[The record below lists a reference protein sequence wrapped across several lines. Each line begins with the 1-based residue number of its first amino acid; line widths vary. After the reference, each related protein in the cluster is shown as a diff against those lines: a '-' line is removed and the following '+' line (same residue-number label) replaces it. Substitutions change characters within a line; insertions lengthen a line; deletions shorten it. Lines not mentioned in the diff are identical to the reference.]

1 MQRANAPAGGAWWD
15 LWYQVALGLFRQIGA
30 LGRELRGSRGR
41 FVVIAVPM
49 LWLLAFFLAPL
60 LVVLKISLALRTGGV
75 PPYSDLIAFGEQGL
89 VQVNLSFAGYLRL
102 LTDPIYLESYLS
114 SLQFASISTLA
125 CLLIGYPIAYGIA
138 RATPGWRLFLLTLV
152 ILPFWTSSLLR
163 TYALTGLLRDNGL
176 VNQVLL
182 GLGLTDAPL
191 RMIDTPFA
199 VYVGITYNYLPF
211 MVLPLVANLM
221 RLDFTLLQA
230 AADLGARPW
239 RAFVS
244 VTLPLSLPG
253 IVAGSLLVFIPA
265 VGEYVIPALLGG
277 PGSMSI
283 GQRIWD
289 DFFAARNYPLAS
301 AVAMA
306 MLLLIVV
313 PMMLFERF
321 QERRAEREQ
330 GRA

>member
-1 MQRANAPAGGAWWD
+1 MNRAATSSAWWD
-15 LWYQVALGLFRQIGA
+15 LWFQVVVGLFRQIGA

-41 FVVIAVPM
+41 YVVIAVPM

-60 LVVLKISLALRTGGV
+60 LVVFKISLAQRTGGV
-75 PPYSDLIAFGEQGL
+75 PPYSDLIAFGEQGA
-89 VQVNLSFAGYLRL
+89 VQINLSVAGYTTL
-102 LTDPIYLESYLS
+102 LTDPLYVESYLN

-138 RATPGWRLFLLTLV
+138 RATPGWRLLLLTLV
-152 ILPFWTSSLLR
+152 VLPFWTSSLLR

-176 VNQVLL
+176 VNQVLMGV
-182 GLGLTDAPL
+182 GLIDTPIRL
-191 RMIDTPFA
+191 IDTPFA
-199 VYVGITYNYLPF
+199 VYVGIAYNYLPF
-211 MVLPLVANLM
+211 MVLPLVASLM

-230 AADLGARPW
+230 AADLGAKPW
-239 RAFVS
+239 RAFLS

-277 PGSMSI
+277 PGSLAI
-283 GQRIWD
+283 GARIWE
-289 DFFAARNYPLAS
+289 DFFNARNYPLAA

-306 MLLLIVV
+306 MLVLIVV
-313 PMMLFERF
+313 PMLIFESF
-321 QERRAEREQ
+321 QERRAAKDARGQ
-330 GRA
+330 

>member
-1 MQRANAPAGGAWWD
+1 MQRGAANAGWWD
-15 LWYQVALGLFRQIGA
+15 LWYQVVLGLFRQIGA

-41 FVVIAVPM
+41 YLVIAVPM

-60 LVVLKISLALRTGGV
+60 LVVLKISLSQRTGGA
-75 PPYSDLIAFGEQGL
+75 PPYSDLVTFGGDGL
-89 VQVNLSFAGYLRL
+89 VQITLSFAGYARL
-102 LTDPIYLESYLS
+102 LTDPIYIESYIN

-125 CLLIGYPIAYGIA
+125 CLVLGYPIAYGIA
-138 RATPGWRLFLLTLV
+138 RASPGWRLFLLMLV
-152 ILPFWTSSLLR
+152 VLPFWTSSLLR

-176 VNQVLL
+176 VNQALLAL
-182 GLGLTDAPL
+182 GLVEAPVRL
-191 RMIDTPFA
+191 IDTPFA
-199 VYVGITYNYLPF
+199 VYLGITYNYLPF

-239 RAFVS
+239 RAFLS

-253 IVAGSLLVFIPA
+253 ILAGSLLVLIPA

-277 PGSMSI
+277 PGSLSI
-283 GQRIWD
+283 GQRIWE
-289 DFFAARNYPLAS
+289 DFFNARHYPLAA

-306 MLLLIVV
+306 MLVLIVV
-313 PMMLFERF
+313 PMLLFESV
-321 QERRAEREQ
+321 QERRARREAER
-330 GRA
+330 A

>member
-1 MQRANAPAGGAWWD
+1 MRNGGGSGWWD
-15 LWYQVALGLFRQIGA
+15 LWYQVFLGLFRQIGA

-41 FVVIAVPM
+41 YLVIAVPM

-60 LVVLKISLALRTGGV
+60 LVVLQISLAQRTGGV
-75 PPYSDLIAFGEQGL
+75 PPYSELVAIGEQGL
-89 VQVNLSFAGYLRL
+89 VQITLSLAGYLRL
-102 LTDPIYLESYLS
+102 LTDPLYVESYLS
-114 SLQFASISTLA
+114 SLQFASVSTLA

-138 RATPGWRLFLLTLV
+138 RARPLLRLLLLV
-152 ILPFWTSSLLR
+152 GVLLPFLTSSLLR
-163 TYALTGLLRDNGL
+163 TYALSGLLRDTGL

-182 GLGLTDAPL
+182 ALGLVDAPL
-191 RMIDTPFA
+191 RLLDTPFA

-221 RLDFTLLQA
+221 RLDTTLLQA

-239 RAFVS
+239 RAFLS

-253 IVAGSLLVFIPA
+253 IIAGSLLVFIPA

-277 PGSMSI
+277 PGSLTI
-283 GQRIWD
+283 GQRIWE
-289 DFFAARNYPLAS
+289 DFFDARNYPLAA

-306 MLLLIVV
+306 MLALIVV
-313 PMMLFERF
+313 PMLIFERF
-321 QERRAEREQ
+321 QEQRADREERQ
-330 GRA
+330 R

>member
-1 MQRANAPAGGAWWD
+1 MRNGGGSGWWD
-15 LWYQVALGLFRQIGA
+15 LWYQVFLGLFRQIGA

-41 FVVIAVPM
+41 YLVIAVPM

-60 LVVLKISLALRTGGV
+60 LVVLQISLAQRTGGV
-75 PPYSDLIAFGEQGL
+75 PPYSELVAIGEQGL
-89 VQVNLSFAGYLRL
+89 VQITLSLAGYLRL
-102 LTDPIYLESYLS
+102 LTDPLYVESYLS
-114 SLQFASISTLA
+114 SLQFASVSTLA

-138 RATPGWRLFLLTLV
+138 RARPLLRLLLLV
-152 ILPFWTSSLLR
+152 GVLLPFLTSSLLR
-163 TYALTGLLRDNGL
+163 TYALSGLLRDTGL

-182 GLGLTDAPL
+182 ALGLVDAPL
-191 RMIDTPFA
+191 RLLDTPFA

-221 RLDFTLLQA
+221 RLDTTLLQA

-239 RAFVS
+239 RAFLS

-253 IVAGSLLVFIPA
+253 IIAGSLLVFIPA

-277 PGSMSI
+277 PGSLTI
-283 GQRIWD
+283 GQRIWE
-289 DFFAARNYPLAS
+289 DFFDARNYPLAA

-306 MLLLIVV
+306 MLALIVV
-313 PMMLFERF
+313 PMLIFERF
-321 QERRAEREQ
+321 QEQRAEREERQ
-330 GRA
+330 R

>member
-1 MQRANAPAGGAWWD
+1 MPSGGHAGWWD
-15 LWYQVALGLFRQIGA
+15 LWYQVFLGLFRQIGA

-41 FVVIAVPM
+41 YLVIAVPM

-60 LVVLKISLALRTGGV
+60 LVVLQISLAQRTGGV
-75 PPYSDLIAFGEQGL
+75 PPYSELVAIGEQGL
-89 VQVNLSFAGYLRL
+89 VQITLSLAGYLRL
-102 LTDPIYLESYLS
+102 LSDPLYVESYLS
-114 SLQFASISTLA
+114 SLQFASVSTLA

-138 RATPGWRLFLLTLV
+138 RARPLLRLLLLVGVLMPFL
-152 ILPFWTSSLLR
+152 TSSLLR
-163 TYALTGLLRDNGL
+163 TYALSGLLRDSGL
-176 VNQVLL
+176 VNQVLIAL
-182 GLGLTDAPL
+182 GVIDSPV
-191 RMIDTPFA
+191 RMLDTPFA

-221 RLDFTLLQA
+221 RLDNSLLQA

-239 RAFVS
+239 RAFLS

-277 PGSMSI
+277 PGSLTI
-283 GQRIWD
+283 GQRIWE
-289 DFFAARNYPLAS
+289 DFFNARNYPLAA

-306 MLLLIVV
+306 MLALIVV
-313 PMMLFERF
+313 PMLIFERF
-321 QERRAEREQ
+321 QEQRADHEEQRR
-330 GRA
+330 

>member
-1 MQRANAPAGGAWWD
+1 MQRSSAGPNVAWWD
-15 LWYQVALGLFRQIGA
+15 LWYQVVVGLFRQIGA

-41 FVVIAVPM
+41 YVVIAVPM

-60 LVVLKISLALRTGGV
+60 VVVLKISLAQRTGGV
-75 PPYSDLIAFGEQGL
+75 PPYSDLIALGEQGL
-89 VQVNLSFAGYLRL
+89 VQINLSFAGYATL
-102 LTDPIYLESYLS
+102 LSDPLYVQSYLN
-114 SLQFASISTLA
+114 SLSFASVSTLA

-163 TYALTGLLRDNGL
+163 TYALTGLLRDNGM
-176 VNQVLL
+176 VNQILL
-182 GLGLTDAPL
+182 GLGLVDAPIRL
-191 RMIDTPFA
+191 IDTEFA

-239 RAFVS
+239 RSFLS

-253 IVAGSLLVFIPA
+253 IVAGSLLVFIPS

-277 PGSMSI
+277 PEALTIGS
-283 GQRIWD
+283 RIWE
-289 DFFAARNYPLAS
+289 DFFNARNYPLAA
-301 AVAMA
+301 AVALA
-306 MLLLIVV
+306 MLVLIMV
-313 PMMLFERF
+313 PMLLFESF
-321 QERRAEREQ
+321 QERRAEKEAQRT
-330 GRA
+330 

>member
-1 MQRANAPAGGAWWD
+1 MQRSAANAGWWD
-15 LWYQVALGLFRQIGA
+15 LWYQVVLGLFRQIGA

-41 FVVIAVPM
+41 YLVIAVPM

-60 LVVLKISLALRTGGV
+60 LVVLKISFAQRTGGV
-75 PPYSDLIAFGEQGL
+75 PPYSDLVELGGDGL
-89 VQVNLSFAGYLRL
+89 VQITLSFAGYARL
-102 LTDPIYLESYLS
+102 LTDPLYVESYLN

-125 CLLIGYPIAYGIA
+125 CLLVGYPIAYGIA
-138 RATPGWRLFLLTLV
+138 RASAGWRMFLLVLV

-176 VNQVLL
+176 VNQALLAL
-182 GLGLTDAPL
+182 GLVDAPVRL
-191 RMIDTPFA
+191 IDTPFA

-211 MVLPLVANLM
+211 MILPLVANLM

-239 RAFVS
+239 RAFLS

-253 IVAGSLLVFIPA
+253 ILAGSLLVLIPA

-277 PGSMSI
+277 PGSLSI
-283 GQRIWD
+283 GQRIWE
-289 DFFAARNYPLAS
+289 DFFNARHYPLAA

-306 MLLLIVV
+306 MLVLIVV
-313 PMMLFERF
+313 PMLLFESV
-321 QERRAEREQ
+321 QERRARREAER
-330 GRA
+330 A